1 MSESGVTPPA
11 PVGRRETI
19 GRLVRS
25 AGLTPAVLAF
35 LEGRAQA
42 LPRGEETDLAVLEAA
57 IVLEHQAIA
66 VYDLGLRHGLFPPG
80 VRRFAVEFR
89 GDHLGHRDTQK
100 ALVLERSGHITMA
113 PRAEETPVADGDE
126 MVRLALAIEI
136 AAQQAYSA
144 LITQIRSDD
153 YLLSAAFI
161 LVDEVRHMT
170 VWRRVLGL
178 KIY

>member
-1 MSESGVTPPA
+1 MSEVRPPA
-11 PVGRRETI
+11 RLGRRETVR
-19 GRLVRS
+19 RLVQS

-35 LEGRAQA
+35 LEGRAHA
-42 LPRGEETDLAVLEAA
+42 LPRGEATDLAVLEAA

-66 VYDLGLRHGLFPPG
+66 VYDLGLRHALFPPG
-80 VRRFAVEFR
+80 VRRFAIEFR
-89 GDHLGHRDTQK
+89 GDHLGHRDTQ
-100 ALVLERSGHITMA
+100 AAIVRERGGHVAIA
-113 PRAEETPVADGDE
+113 PHAVADLVADGDE
-126 MVRLALAIEI
+126 MVRRALTIEI